1 MERGGGGE
9 APPFELKHIQSN
21 KTYKVESDENEGERV
36 YHATSI
42 LSLIFVCM
50 HTPLHRGKVMQIFAK
65 LIITYHILPFLPNQL
80 NSF

>member
-42 LSLIFVCM
+42 YYL
-50 HTPLHRGKVMQIFAK
+50 
-65 LIITYHILPFLPNQL
+65 
-80 NSF
+80 